1 MIRHAFL
8 NKSIILFVH
17 LIDNTDAM
25 KKIFTISLIFATIA
39 SYSQTFVSTTPEN
52 KNVVLEEFTG
62 ISCTYCPDGHRI
74 ANDIYNNN
82 PSDVVLI
89 NIHTGS
95 YASPQGPGTDFNTI
109 FGSAI
114 ANQSNLGGYPAGTV
128 NRRVFAGLG
137 QSVGTAMSRS
147 NWQSASSQI
156 LNEPSYVNVAAQ
168 ANLDISTR
176 QLSVTVEAYYT
187 GSSPVSTNKINVALM
202 QNNVEGPQTG
212 SSYNPTAILP
222 NGNYNH
228 QHMLRH
234 LLTGQ
239 WGDDITNTSNGSFFT
254 NTYTYNI
261 PNDLNGVA
269 FDLFNLE
276 VAVFLTETQQNI
288 VTGNMASLNLIVPP
302 GINLVDLGARSNT
315 SIPSSYCD
323 NSLTPEITV
332 INNTTV
338 PVDTF
343 AVSYTLNNNAPVIQ
357 NVYSSLQPGSS
368 TTISFSSITVP
379 SGTNN
384 ISFAVSTVANT
395 SYIDNVPSN
404 NLASSGSF
412 NSLSPTAFATN
423 HSEGFEGFSL
433 ATPAPNNAILE
444 NPQDNWVGIIDGS
457 YTQGQP
463 VGGYGNSINSFRF
476 RLSSF
481 SAGQSA
487 KLIWEKLDFSDSG
500 NYQIK
505 YDLAHA
511 LKNSWDG
518 DVIQILVSTDCGVSW
533 NTVSQISGS
542 STATYGTVSS
552 SGNFN
557 PLTYGTP
564 QDPNYYP
571 SNNTS
576 SLQHWRTDSVD
587 LSAYNGNPD
596 VMVAINVISGGG
608 NNLYIDN
615 VIIEAISNSTSIN
628 QIKKSINLY
637 PNPTNNFIIIDD
649 FDNIKEYE
657 IFDSMGKKV
666 AKIESRKTD
675 VTHLESGI
683 YFVKLNGNPLKRFSV
698 IK

>member
-1 MIRHAFL
+1 
-8 NKSIILFVH
+8 
-17 LIDNTDAM
+17 M
-25 KKIFTISLIFATIA
+25 KKIFTLSLIFTTIA

-82 PSDVVLI
+82 PTDVVLI
-89 NIHTGS
+89 NIHTGG
-95 YASPQGPGTDFNTI
+95 YASPQGPGTDFNTM

-114 ANQSNLGGYPAGTV
+114 AAQSNLSGYPAGTV

-137 QSVGTAMSRS
+137 QNGGTAMSRG

-187 GSSPVSTNKINVALM
+187 GSSPVNTNKLNVALI

-212 SSYNPTAILP
+212 ASYNPTAILP

-234 LLTGQ
+234 MLTGQ
-239 WGDDITNTSNGSFFT
+239 WGDDITNTSTGSFFT
-254 NTYTYNI
+254 NTYTYTI

-276 VAVFLTETQQNI
+276 VAVFLTETQQNV
-288 VTGNMASLNLIVPP
+288 VTGNMAYMNLVVPP
-302 GINLVDLGARSNT
+302 GINLVDLVASSNM

-323 NSLTPEITV
+323 NNLTPEITV
-332 INNTTV
+332 TNNTSV

-343 AVSYTLNNNAPVIQ
+343 AVSYTLNNNAPVTQ
-357 NVYSSLQPGSS
+357 NVYSSLQPGST
-368 TTISFSSITVP
+368 TTISFNSITVP

-384 ISFAVSTVANT
+384 ISYAVTTIANT
-395 SYIDNVPSN
+395 SFIDNVPSN
-404 NLASSGSF
+404 NVASSGSF
-412 NSLSPTAFATN
+412 NTLSPTAFATN
-423 HSEGFEGFSL
+423 HSEGFEGFAL

-444 NPQDNWVGIIDGS
+444 NPQDNWVGIIDDT

-463 VGGYGNSINSFRF
+463 VGGYGNSVNSYRF
-476 RLSSF
+476 RLNSF

-487 KLIWEKLDFSDSG
+487 KLIWEKLDFSDAG

-518 DVIQILVSTDCGVSW
+518 DVIQIIASTDCGLTW
-533 NTVSQISGS
+533 NTVSQMSGS
-542 STATYGTVSS
+542 STATYGTISS

-557 PLTYGTP
+557 PLTIGGTT
-564 QDPNYYP
+564 NYYP

-596 VMVAINVISGGG
+596 VMLAINVICGGG
-608 NNLYIDN
+608 NNLYLDN
-615 VIIEAISNSTSIN
+615 IIIEAISSSTSTN
-628 QIKKSINLY
+628 LIKKSINLY
-637 PNPTNNFIIIDD
+637 PNPANNFIVIDD
-649 FDNIKEYE
+649 FDNVTNYE

-666 AKIESRKTD
+666 AIIESGKTD
-675 VTHLESGI
+675 INFLESGI
-683 YFVKLNGNPLKRFSV
+683 YFVKSNGNTLKRFSV

>member
-1 MIRHAFL
+1 MNRHVFL
-8 NKSIILFVH
+8 NKSIILFV
-17 LIDNTDAM
+17 LLVDNTYAM
-25 KKIFTISLIFATIA
+25 KKIFTLSLIFTTIA

-82 PSDVVLI
+82 PTDVVLI
-89 NIHTGS
+89 NIHTGG
-95 YASPQGPGTDFNTI
+95 YASPQGPGTDFNTM

-114 ANQSNLGGYPAGTV
+114 AAQSNLSGYPAGTV

-137 QSVGTAMSRS
+137 QNGGTAMSRG

-187 GSSPVSTNKINVALM
+187 GSSPVNTNKLNVALI

-212 SSYNPTAILP
+212 ASYNPTAILP

-234 LLTGQ
+234 MLTGQ
-239 WGDDITNTSNGSFFT
+239 WGDDITNTSTGSFFT
-254 NTYTYNI
+254 NTYTYTI

-276 VAVFLTETQQNI
+276 VAVFLTETQQNV
-288 VTGNMASLNLIVPP
+288 VTGNMAYMNLVVPP
-302 GINLVDLGARSNT
+302 GINLVDLVASSNM

-323 NSLTPEITV
+323 NNLTPEITV
-332 INNTTV
+332 TNNTSV

-343 AVSYTLNNNAPVIQ
+343 AVSYTLNNNAPVTQ
-357 NVYSSLQPGSS
+357 NVYSSLQPGST
-368 TTISFSSITVP
+368 TTISFNSITVP

-384 ISFAVSTVANT
+384 ISYAVTTIANT
-395 SYIDNVPSN
+395 SFIDNVPSN
-404 NLASSGSF
+404 NVASSGSF
-412 NSLSPTAFATN
+412 NTLSPTAFATN
-423 HSEGFEGFSL
+423 HSEGFEGFAL

-444 NPQDNWVGIIDGS
+444 NPQDNWVGIIDDT

-463 VGGYGNSINSFRF
+463 VGGYGNSVNSYRF
-476 RLSSF
+476 RLNSF

-487 KLIWEKLDFSDSG
+487 KLIWEKLDFSDAG

-518 DVIQILVSTDCGVSW
+518 DVIQIIASTDCGLTW
-533 NTVSQISGS
+533 NTVSQMSGS
-542 STATYGTVSS
+542 STATYGTISS

-557 PLTYGTP
+557 PLTIGGTT
-564 QDPNYYP
+564 NYYP

-596 VMVAINVISGGG
+596 VMLAINVICGGG
-608 NNLYIDN
+608 NNLYLDN
-615 VIIEAISNSTSIN
+615 IIIEAISSSTSTN
-628 QIKKSINLY
+628 LIKKSINLY
-637 PNPTNNFIIIDD
+637 PNPANNFIVIDD
-649 FDNIKEYE
+649 FDNVTNYE

-666 AKIESRKTD
+666 AIIESGKTD
-675 VTHLESGI
+675 INFLESGI
-683 YFVKLNGNPLKRFSV
+683 YFVKSNGNTLKRFSV

>member
-1 MIRHAFL
+1 
-8 NKSIILFVH
+8 
-17 LIDNTDAM
+17 M
-25 KKIFTISLIFATIA
+25 KNIFTLSLIFATIG

-82 PSDVVLI
+82 PTDVVLI
-89 NIHTGS
+89 NIHTGG
-95 YASPQGPGTDFNTI
+95 YASPQGPGTDFNTM

-114 ANQSNLGGYPAGTV
+114 AAQSNLSGYPAGTV

-137 QSVGTAMSRS
+137 QNGGTAMSRG

-187 GSSPVSTNKINVALM
+187 GSSPVNTNKLNVALM

-212 SSYNPTAILP
+212 ASYNPTAILP

-234 LLTGQ
+234 MLTGQ
-239 WGDDITNTSNGSFFT
+239 WGVDITNTSNGSFFT
-254 NTYTYNI
+254 DTYTYSI

-276 VAVFLTETQQNI
+276 VAVFLTENQQNV
-288 VTGNMASLNLIVPP
+288 VTGNMASMNLIVPP
-302 GINLVDLGARSNT
+302 GMNLVDLAASSNM
-315 SIPSSYCD
+315 SIPSTYCD
-323 NSLTPEITV
+323 NNLTPEITV
-332 INNTTV
+332 ANNTTV

-343 AVSYTLNNNAPVIQ
+343 AVSYTLNNNAPVTQ
-357 NVYSSLQPGSS
+357 NVYSSLQPGST
-368 TTISFSSITVP
+368 TTISFNSISAP
-379 SGTNN
+379 LGTNN
-384 ISFAVSTVANT
+384 ISYTVSTVANT
-395 SYIDNVPSN
+395 SFIDNVPSN
-404 NLASSGSF
+404 NVASSGSF
-412 NSLSPTAFATN
+412 NTLSPTAFATN
-423 HSEGFEGFSL
+423 HSEGFEGFAL

-444 NPQDNWVGIIDGS
+444 NPQDNWVGIIDDS
-457 YTQGQP
+457 YTQGLP
-463 VGGYGNSINSFRF
+463 VGGYGNSVNSYRF
-476 RLSSF
+476 RLNSF
-481 SAGQSA
+481 SNGQSA
-487 KLIWEKLDFSDSG
+487 KLIWEKLDFSDAG

-518 DVIQILVSTDCGVSW
+518 DVIQILASTDCGVSW
-533 NTVSQISGS
+533 NTVSQMSGS

-557 PLTYGTP
+557 PLTIGGTT
-564 QDPNYYP
+564 NYYP

-596 VMVAINVISGGG
+596 VMIAINVICGGG
-608 NNLYIDN
+608 NNLYFDN
-615 VIIEAISNSTSIN
+615 IIIEAISSSTSNNI
-628 QIKKSINLY
+628 IKKSINLY
-637 PNPTNNFIIIDD
+637 PNPTNNFIIIED

-666 AKIESRKTD
+666 AIIESRKTD
-675 VTHLESGI
+675 VTDFENGI
-683 YFVKLNGNPLKRFSV
+683 YFIKLNGNPLKRFSV

>member
-1 MIRHAFL
+1 MPLLL
-8 NKSIILFVH
+8 NLIL
-17 LIDNTDAM
+17 
-25 KKIFTISLIFATIA
+25 S
-39 SYSQTFVSTTPEN
+39 
-52 KNVVLEEFTG
+52 
-62 ISCTYCPDGHRI
+62 
-74 ANDIYNNN
+74 
-82 PSDVVLI
+82 
-89 NIHTGS
+89 
-95 YASPQGPGTDFNTI
+95 
-109 FGSAI
+109 
-114 ANQSNLGGYPAGTV
+114 GYPAGTV

-137 QSVGTAMSRS
+137 QNGGTAMSRG

-187 GSSPVSTNKINVALM
+187 GSSPVNTNKLNVALM

-212 SSYNPTAILP
+212 ASYNPTAILP

-234 LLTGQ
+234 MLTGQ
-239 WGDDITNTSNGSFFT
+239 WGVDITNTSNGSFFT
-254 NTYTYNI
+254 DTYTYSI

-276 VAVFLTETQQNI
+276 VAVFLTENQQNV
-288 VTGNMASLNLIVPP
+288 VTGNMASMNLIVPP
-302 GINLVDLGARSNT
+302 GMNLVDLAASSNM
-315 SIPSSYCD
+315 SIPSTYCD
-323 NSLTPEITV
+323 NNLTPEITV
-332 INNTTV
+332 ANNTTV

-343 AVSYTLNNNAPVIQ
+343 AVSYTLNNNAPVTQ
-357 NVYSSLQPGSS
+357 NVYSSLQPGST
-368 TTISFSSITVP
+368 TTISFNSISVP
-379 SGTNN
+379 LGTNN
-384 ISFAVSTVANT
+384 ISYTVSTVANT
-395 SYIDNVPSN
+395 SFIDNVPSN

-412 NSLSPTAFATN
+412 NTLSPTAFATN
-423 HSEGFEGFSL
+423 HSEGFEGFAL

-444 NPQDNWVGIIDGS
+444 NPQDNWVGIIDDS
-457 YTQGQP
+457 YTQGLP
-463 VGGYGNSINSFRF
+463 VGGYGNSINSYRF
-476 RLSSF
+476 RLNSF
-481 SAGQSA
+481 SNGQSA
-487 KLIWEKLDFSDSG
+487 KLIWEKLDFSDAG

-518 DVIQILVSTDCGVSW
+518 DVIQILASTDCGVSW
-533 NTVSQISGS
+533 NTVSQMSGS

-557 PLTYGTP
+557 PLTIGGTT
-564 QDPNYYP
+564 NYYP

-596 VMVAINVISGGG
+596 VMLAINVICGGG
-608 NNLYIDN
+608 NNLYLDN
-615 VIIEAISNSTSIN
+615 IIIEAISSSTSNNI
-628 QIKKSINLY
+628 IKKSINLY
-637 PNPTNNFIIIDD
+637 PNPTNNFIIIED

-666 AKIESRKTD
+666 AIIESRKTD
-675 VTHLESGI
+675 VTDFENGI
-683 YFVKLNGNPLKRFSV
+683 YFIKLNGNPLKRFSV

>member
-1 MIRHAFL
+1 
-8 NKSIILFVH
+8 
-17 LIDNTDAM
+17 M
-25 KKIFTISLIFATIA
+25 KNIFTLSLIFITI
-39 SYSQTFVSTTPEN
+39 SSTSQTFVSTVAEN

-62 ISCTYCPDGHRI
+62 ISCTFCPDGHRI
-74 ANDIYNNN
+74 ANDIYTNN
-82 PSDVVLI
+82 PADVVLI
-89 NIHTGS
+89 NIHTGN
-95 YASPQGPGTDFNTI
+95 YASPQGPGTDFNTM

-114 ANQSNLGGYPAGTV
+114 AGQSNLTGYPAGTV

-137 QSVGTAMSRS
+137 QSSGTAMSRT

-187 GSSPVSTNKINVALM
+187 GSSPVNTNKLNVALM

-212 SSYNPTAILP
+212 ASYNPTAILP

-234 LLTGQ
+234 MLTGQ
-239 WGDDITNTSNGSFFT
+239 WGVDITNTSTGSFFT
-254 NTYTYNI
+254 NTYTYTI

-288 VTGNMASLNLIVPP
+288 VTGNMATMNLIVPP
-302 GINLVDLGARSNT
+302 GINLVDLEASSSM

-323 NSLTPEITV
+323 NNITPEITV
-332 INNTTV
+332 ANNTTV

-357 NVYSSLQPGSS
+357 NIYSSLQPGSS
-368 TTISFSSITVP
+368 TTINFNSITVP
-379 SGTNN
+379 TGINN
-384 ISFAVSTVANT
+384 ISYAVSTVANT
-395 SYIDNVPSN
+395 SYIDNFPSN

-412 NSLSPTAFATN
+412 NTLSPTAFATN

-433 ATPAPNNAILE
+433 ATPSPNNAILE
-444 NPQDNWVGIIDGS
+444 NPQENWVGIIDGS

-463 VGGYGNSINSFRF
+463 VGGYGNSINSYRF
-476 RLSSF
+476 RLSTF

-487 KLIWEKLDFSDSG
+487 KLIWEKLDFSDFG

-518 DVIQILVSTDCGVSW
+518 DVIQILVSTDCGVTW
-533 NTVSQISGS
+533 NTVKQISGS
-542 STATYGTVSS
+542 ATATYGTLSS

-564 QDPNYYP
+564 QDPHYYP

-587 LSAYNGNPD
+587 LSAYNGNPE
-596 VMVAINVISGGG
+596 VMLAINVICGGG
-608 NNLYIDN
+608 NNLYFDN
-615 VIIEAISNSTSIN
+615 VIIEAISSSTSTN
-628 QIKKSINLY
+628 LIKKSINLY

-666 AKIESRKTD
+666 AIIEHRKTD
-675 VTHLESGI
+675 VSHFENGI
-683 YFVKLNGNPLKRFSV
+683 YFVKLNGNPLIRFSV

>member
-1 MIRHAFL
+1 M
-8 NKSIILFVH
+8 V
-17 LIDNTDAM
+17 DNTYAM
-25 KKIFTISLIFATIA
+25 KKIFTLSLIFTTIA

-82 PSDVVLI
+82 PTDVVLM
-89 NIHTGS
+89 NIHTGG
-95 YASPQGPGTDFNTI
+95 YASPQGPGTDFNTM

-114 ANQSNLGGYPAGTV
+114 AAQSNLSGYPAGTV

-137 QSVGTAMSRS
+137 QNGGTAMSRG

-187 GSSPVSTNKINVALM
+187 ASSPVNTNKLNVALM

-212 SSYNPTAILP
+212 ASYNPTAILP

-234 LLTGQ
+234 MLTGQ
-239 WGDDITNTSNGSFFT
+239 WGVDITNTSSGSFFT
-254 NTYTYNI
+254 NTYTYTI

-276 VAVFLTETQQNI
+276 VAVFLTETQQNVI
-288 VTGNMASLNLIVPP
+288 TGNMASMNLIVPP
-302 GINLVDLGARSNT
+302 GINLVDLVASSNM

-323 NSLTPEITV
+323 NNLTPEITV
-332 INNTTV
+332 TNNTAV

-343 AVSYTLNNNAPVIQ
+343 AVSYTLNNNAPVTQ
-357 NVYSSLQPGSS
+357 NVYSSLQAGS
-368 TTISFSSITVP
+368 TTSISFNSITVP

-384 ISFAVSTVANT
+384 ISYTVSTVANT
-395 SYIDNVPSN
+395 SFIDNVPSN
-404 NLASSGSF
+404 NIASSGTF
-412 NSLSPTAFATN
+412 NTLSPTAFATN
-423 HSEGFEGFSL
+423 HSEGFEGFAL

-444 NPQDNWVGIIDGS
+444 NPQDNWVGIIDDT

-463 VGGYGNSINSFRF
+463 VGGYGNSVNSYRF
-476 RLSSF
+476 RLNSF

-487 KLIWEKLDFSDSG
+487 KLIWEKLDFSDAG

-518 DVIQILVSTDCGVSW
+518 DVIQILASTDCGVSW
-533 NTVSQISGS
+533 NTVSQMSGS

-557 PLTYGTP
+557 PLTIGGTT
-564 QDPNYYP
+564 NYYP
-571 SNNTS
+571 SNNMS

-596 VMVAINVISGGG
+596 VMVAINVICGGG
-608 NNLYIDN
+608 NNLYLDN
-615 VIIEAISNSTSIN
+615 IIIEAISSSTSNNI
-628 QIKKSINLY
+628 IKKSINLY
-637 PNPTNNFIIIDD
+637 PNPTNNFIIIED
-649 FDNIKEYE
+649 FDNIKKYE

-666 AKIESRKTD
+666 AMIESRKTD
-675 VTHLESGI
+675 VTQLENGI

>member
-1 MIRHAFL
+1 M
-8 NKSIILFVH
+8 V
-17 LIDNTDAM
+17 DNTYAM
-25 KKIFTISLIFATIA
+25 KKIFTLSLIFTTIA

-82 PSDVVLI
+82 PTDVVLI
-89 NIHTGS
+89 NIHTGG
-95 YASPQGPGTDFNTI
+95 YASPQGPGTDFNTM

-114 ANQSNLGGYPAGTV
+114 AAQSNLSGYPAGTV

-137 QSVGTAMSRS
+137 QNGGTAMSRG

-187 GSSPVSTNKINVALM
+187 GSSPVNTNKLNVALI

-212 SSYNPTAILP
+212 ASYNPTAILP

-234 LLTGQ
+234 MLTGQ
-239 WGDDITNTSNGSFFT
+239 WGDDITNTSTGSFFT
-254 NTYTYNI
+254 NTYTYTI

-276 VAVFLTETQQNI
+276 VAVFLTETQQNV
-288 VTGNMASLNLIVPP
+288 VTGNMAYMNLVVPP
-302 GINLVDLGARSNT
+302 GINLVDLVASSNM

-323 NSLTPEITV
+323 NNLTPEITV
-332 INNTTV
+332 TNNTSV

-343 AVSYTLNNNAPVIQ
+343 AVSYTLNNNAPVTQ
-357 NVYSSLQPGSS
+357 NVYSSLQPGST
-368 TTISFSSITVP
+368 TTISFNSITVP

-384 ISFAVSTVANT
+384 ISYAVTTIANT
-395 SYIDNVPSN
+395 SFIDNVPSN
-404 NLASSGSF
+404 NVASSGSF
-412 NSLSPTAFATN
+412 NTLSPTAFATN
-423 HSEGFEGFSL
+423 HSEGFEGFAL

-444 NPQDNWVGIIDGS
+444 NPQDNWVGIIDDT

-463 VGGYGNSINSFRF
+463 VGGYGNSVNSYRF
-476 RLSSF
+476 RLNSF

-487 KLIWEKLDFSDSG
+487 KLIWEKLDFSDAG

-518 DVIQILVSTDCGVSW
+518 DVIQIIASTDCGLTW
-533 NTVSQISGS
+533 NTVSQMSGS
-542 STATYGTVSS
+542 STATYGTISS

-557 PLTYGTP
+557 PLTIGGTT
-564 QDPNYYP
+564 NYYP
-571 SNNTS
+571 SNTTS

-596 VMVAINVISGGG
+596 VMLAINVICGGG
-608 NNLYIDN
+608 NNLYLDN
-615 VIIEAISNSTSIN
+615 IIIEAISSSTSTN
-628 QIKKSINLY
+628 LIKKSINLY
-637 PNPTNNFIIIDD
+637 PNPANNFIVIDD
-649 FDNIKEYE
+649 FDNVTNYE

-666 AKIESRKTD
+666 AIIESGKTD
-675 VTHLESGI
+675 INFLESGI
-683 YFVKLNGNPLKRFSV
+683 YFVKSNGNTLKRFSV

>member
-1 MIRHAFL
+1 M
-8 NKSIILFVH
+8 V
-17 LIDNTDAM
+17 DNINAM
-25 KKIFTISLIFATIA
+25 KNIFTLSLIFATIA

-74 ANDIYNNN
+74 ANDIYTNN
-82 PSDVVLI
+82 PADVVLI
-89 NIHTGS
+89 NIHTGN
-95 YASPQGPGTDFNTI
+95 YASPQGPGTDFNTM

-114 ANQSNLGGYPAGTV
+114 AGQSNLTGYPAGTV

-137 QSVGTAMSRS
+137 QSSGTAMGRT

-156 LNEPSYVNVAAQ
+156 LNETSYANVAAQ
-168 ANLDISTR
+168 ATLDLSTR
-176 QLSVTVEAYYT
+176 QLSVTVEVYYT
-187 GSSPVSTNKINVALM
+187 GSSPVDTNKINVALM
-202 QNNVEGPQTG
+202 QNNVEGPQIG
-212 SSYNPTAILP
+212 ASYNPTAILP

-239 WGDDITNTSNGSFFT
+239 WGVDITNTSSGSFFT

-288 VTGNMASLNLIVPP
+288 VTGNMATMNLIAPP
-302 GINLVDLGARSNT
+302 GTNLVDLGASSSM

-323 NSLTPEITV
+323 NNLTPEITV
-332 INNTTV
+332 TNNTNV

-357 NVYSSLQPGSS
+357 NIYSSLQPGSS
-368 TTISFSSITVP
+368 TTISFNSITVP

-384 ISFAVSTVANT
+384 ISYTVSTVANT
-395 SYIDNVPSN
+395 SYIDNFPSN

-412 NSLSPTAFATN
+412 NTLSPTAFATN
-423 HSEGFEGFSL
+423 HSEDFEGFSL

-444 NPQDNWVGIIDGS
+444 NPQENWVGIIDGS

-463 VGGYGNSINSFRF
+463 VGGYGNSINSYRF
-476 RLSSF
+476 RLNTF

-487 KLIWEKLDFSDSG
+487 KLIWEKLDFSDPG

-518 DVIQILVSTDCGVSW
+518 DVIQILVSTDCGGTWS
-533 NTVSQISGS
+533 TVKQISGS
-542 STATYGTVSS
+542 ATATYGTLSS

-557 PLTYGTP
+557 PLTIGGTH
-564 QDPNYYP
+564 YYP

-596 VMVAINVISGGG
+596 VMVAVNVICGGG
-608 NNLYIDN
+608 NNLYLDN
-615 VIIEAISNSTSIN
+615 IIIEAISSTTSTN
-628 QIKKSINLY
+628 LIKKSIDLY

-649 FDNIKEYE
+649 FDNVKEYE

-666 AKIESRKTD
+666 AIIESRKTD
-675 VTHLESGI
+675 VTHFENGI

>member
-1 MIRHAFL
+1 
-8 NKSIILFVH
+8 
-17 LIDNTDAM
+17 M
-25 KKIFTISLIFATIA
+25 KKIFTLSLIFTTIA

-82 PSDVVLI
+82 PTDVVLI
-89 NIHTGS
+89 NIHTGG
-95 YASPQGPGTDFNTI
+95 YASPQGPGTDFNTM

-114 ANQSNLGGYPAGTV
+114 AAQSNLSGYPAGTV

-137 QSVGTAMSRS
+137 QNGGTAMSRG

-187 GSSPVSTNKINVALM
+187 GSSPVNTNKLNVALI

-212 SSYNPTAILP
+212 ASYNPTAILP

-234 LLTGQ
+234 MLTGQ
-239 WGDDITNTSNGSFFT
+239 WGDDITNTSTGSFFT
-254 NTYTYNI
+254 NTYTYTI

-276 VAVFLTETQQNI
+276 VAVFLTETQQNV
-288 VTGNMASLNLIVPP
+288 VTGNMAYMNLVVPP
-302 GINLVDLGARSNT
+302 GINLVDLVASSNM

-323 NSLTPEITV
+323 NNLTPEITV
-332 INNTTV
+332 TNNTSV

-343 AVSYTLNNNAPVIQ
+343 AVSYTLNNNAPVTQ
-357 NVYSSLQPGSS
+357 NVYSSLQPGST
-368 TTISFSSITVP
+368 TTISFNSITVP

-384 ISFAVSTVANT
+384 ISYAVTTIANT
-395 SYIDNVPSN
+395 SFIDNVPSN
-404 NLASSGSF
+404 NVASSGSF
-412 NSLSPTAFATN
+412 NTLSPTAFATN
-423 HSEGFEGFSL
+423 HSEGFEGFAL

-444 NPQDNWVGIIDGS
+444 NPQDNWVGIIDDT

-463 VGGYGNSINSFRF
+463 VGGYGNSVNSYRF
-476 RLSSF
+476 RLNSF

-487 KLIWEKLDFSDSG
+487 KLIWEKLDFSDAG

-518 DVIQILVSTDCGVSW
+518 DVIQIIASTDCGLTW
-533 NTVSQISGS
+533 NTVSQMSGS
-542 STATYGTVSS
+542 STATYGTISS

-557 PLTYGTP
+557 PLTIGGTT
-564 QDPNYYP
+564 NYYP

-596 VMVAINVISGGG
+596 VMLAINVICGGG
-608 NNLYIDN
+608 NNLYLDN
-615 VIIEAISNSTSIN
+615 IIIEAISSSTSTN
-628 QIKKSINLY
+628 LIKKSINLY
-637 PNPTNNFIIIDD
+637 PNPANNFIVIDD
-649 FDNIKEYE
+649 FDNVTNYE

-666 AKIESRKTD
+666 AIIESGKTD
-675 VTHLESGI
+675 INFLESGI
-683 YFVKLNGNPLKRFSV
+683 YFVKSNGNTLKRFSV
-698 IK
+698 VK

>member
-1 MIRHAFL
+1 M
-8 NKSIILFVH
+8 V
-17 LIDNTDAM
+17 DNIHAM
-25 KKIFTISLIFATIA
+25 KNIFTLSLIFATVA

-62 ISCTYCPDGHRI
+62 IYCTFCPDGHVQ
-74 ANDIYNNN
+74 AQAIYNQN
-82 PSDVVLI
+82 PNDVVLI
-89 NIHTGS
+89 NIHTGG
-95 YASPQGPGTDFNTI
+95 YASPNAGDPDFQTQ

-114 ANQSNLGGYPAGTV
+114 AGQSNLSGYPAGTV

-137 QSVGTAMSRS
+137 QNGGTAMSRG

-156 LNEPSYVNVAAQ
+156 LNEASYVNVAAQ

-187 GSSPVSTNKINVALM
+187 GNSPVTTNKLNVALM

-212 SSYNPTAILP
+212 GSTYNPSAILP

-239 WGDDITNTSNGSFFT
+239 WGDDITNTTSGSFFT
-254 NTYTYNI
+254 NTYTYTI
-261 PNDLNGVA
+261 PNDLNGIA
-269 FDLFNLE
+269 YDLFNLE
-276 VAVFLTETQQNI
+276 VAVFLTETQQNV
-288 VTGNMASLNLIVPP
+288 VTGNMASMNLIVPP
-302 GINLVDLGARSNT
+302 GINLVDLGASSGM

-323 NSLTPEITV
+323 NNLTPEITV
-332 INNTTV
+332 TNNTTV

-343 AVSYTLNNNAPVIQ
+343 SVSYTLNNNAPVTQ

-368 TTISFSSITVP
+368 TTINFNSITVP
-379 SGTNN
+379 SGTNV
-384 ISFAVSTVANT
+384 ISYAVSTVANT

-412 NSLSPTAFATN
+412 NTLSPTAFATN
-423 HSEGFEGFSL
+423 HSEGFEGFAL
-433 ATPAPNNAILE
+433 ATPAPNNSILE
-444 NPQDNWVGIIDGS
+444 NPQENWVGILDGS
-457 YTQGQP
+457 YTNGQP
-463 VGGYGNSINSFRF
+463 VGGYGSSMNSYRF
-476 RLSSF
+476 RLNSF

-487 KLIWEKLDFSDSG
+487 KLIWEKLDFSDIG

-533 NTVSQISGS
+533 NTVSQISGNA
-542 STATYGTVSS
+542 TATYGTLSS
-552 SGNFN
+552 SGNFTA
-557 PLTYGTP
+557 LTVSGNT
-564 QDPNYYP
+564 NYYP
-571 SNNTS
+571 STNSS

-596 VMVAINVISGGG
+596 VMVAINVICGGG
-608 NNLYIDN
+608 NNLYLDN
-615 VIIEAISNSTSIN
+615 VIIEAISSSTSTN
-628 QIKKSINLY
+628 PIKKSINLY

-666 AKIESRKTD
+666 DIIESRKTD
-675 VTHLESGI
+675 ITHLESGI

>member
-1 MIRHAFL
+1 MVNNI
-8 NKSIILFVH
+8 N
-17 LIDNTDAM
+17 AM
-25 KKIFTISLIFATIA
+25 KNIFTLSLIFITI
-39 SYSQTFVSTTPEN
+39 SSTSQTFVSTVAEN

-62 ISCTYCPDGHRI
+62 ISCTFCPDGHRI
-74 ANDIYNNN
+74 ANDIYTNN
-82 PSDVVLI
+82 PADVVLI
-89 NIHTGS
+89 NIHTGN
-95 YASPQGPGTDFNTI
+95 YASPQGPGTDFNTM

-114 ANQSNLGGYPAGTV
+114 AGQSNLTGYPAGTV

-137 QSVGTAMSRS
+137 QSSGTAMSRT

-187 GSSPVSTNKINVALM
+187 GSSPVNTNKLNVALM

-212 SSYNPTAILP
+212 ASYNPTAILP

-234 LLTGQ
+234 MLTGQ
-239 WGDDITNTSNGSFFT
+239 WGVDITNTSTGSFFT
-254 NTYTYNI
+254 NTYTYTI

-288 VTGNMASLNLIVPP
+288 VTGNMATMNLIVPP
-302 GINLVDLGARSNT
+302 GINLVDLEASSSM

-323 NSLTPEITV
+323 NNITPEITV
-332 INNTTV
+332 ANNTTV

-357 NVYSSLQPGSS
+357 NIYSSLQPGSS
-368 TTISFSSITVP
+368 TTINFNSITVP
-379 SGTNN
+379 TGINN
-384 ISFAVSTVANT
+384 ISYAVSTVANT
-395 SYIDNVPSN
+395 SYIDNFPSN

-412 NSLSPTAFATN
+412 NTLSPTAFATN

-433 ATPAPNNAILE
+433 ATPSPNNAILE
-444 NPQDNWVGIIDGS
+444 NPQENWVGIIDGS

-463 VGGYGNSINSFRF
+463 VGGYGNSINSYRF
-476 RLSSF
+476 RLSTF

-487 KLIWEKLDFSDSG
+487 KLIWEKLDFSDFG

-518 DVIQILVSTDCGVSW
+518 DVIQILVSTDCGVTW
-533 NTVSQISGS
+533 NTVKQISGS
-542 STATYGTVSS
+542 ATATYGTLSS

-564 QDPNYYP
+564 QDPHYYP

-587 LSAYNGNPD
+587 LSAYNGNPE
-596 VMVAINVISGGG
+596 VMLAINVICGGG
-608 NNLYIDN
+608 NNLYFDN
-615 VIIEAISNSTSIN
+615 VIIEAISSSTSTN
-628 QIKKSINLY
+628 LIKKSINLY

-666 AKIESRKTD
+666 AIIENRKTD
-675 VTHLESGI
+675 VSHFENGI
-683 YFVKLNGNPLKRFSV
+683 YFVKLNGNPLIRFSV

>member
-1 MIRHAFL
+1 MNRHVFL
-8 NKSIILFVH
+8 NKSIILFV
-17 LIDNTDAM
+17 LLVDNTYAM
-25 KKIFTISLIFATIA
+25 KKIFTLSLIFTTIA

-82 PSDVVLI
+82 PTDVVLI
-89 NIHTGS
+89 NIHTGG
-95 YASPQGPGTDFNTI
+95 YASPQGPGTDFNTM

-114 ANQSNLGGYPAGTV
+114 AAQSNLSGYPAGTV

-137 QSVGTAMSRS
+137 QNGGTAMSRG

-187 GSSPVSTNKINVALM
+187 GSSPVNTNKLNVALI

-212 SSYNPTAILP
+212 ASYNPTAILP

-234 LLTGQ
+234 MLTGQ
-239 WGDDITNTSNGSFFT
+239 WGDDITNTSTGSFFT
-254 NTYTYNI
+254 NTYTYTI

-276 VAVFLTETQQNI
+276 VAVFLTETQQNV
-288 VTGNMASLNLIVPP
+288 VTGNMAYMNLVVPP
-302 GINLVDLGARSNT
+302 GINLVDLVASSNM

-323 NSLTPEITV
+323 NNLTPEITV
-332 INNTTV
+332 TNNTSV

-343 AVSYTLNNNAPVIQ
+343 AVSYTLNNNAPVTQ
-357 NVYSSLQPGSS
+357 NVYSSLQPGST
-368 TTISFSSITVP
+368 TTISFNSITVP

-384 ISFAVSTVANT
+384 ISYAVTTIANT
-395 SYIDNVPSN
+395 SFIDNVPSN
-404 NLASSGSF
+404 NVASSGSF
-412 NSLSPTAFATN
+412 NTLSPTAFATN
-423 HSEGFEGFSL
+423 HSEGFEGFAL

-444 NPQDNWVGIIDGS
+444 NPQDNWVGIIDDT

-463 VGGYGNSINSFRF
+463 VGGYGNSVNSYRF
-476 RLSSF
+476 RLNSF

-487 KLIWEKLDFSDSG
+487 KLIWEKLDFSDTG

-518 DVIQILVSTDCGVSW
+518 DVIQIIASTDCGLTW
-533 NTVSQISGS
+533 NTVSQMSGS
-542 STATYGTVSS
+542 STATYGTISS

-557 PLTYGTP
+557 PLTIGGTT
-564 QDPNYYP
+564 NYYP

-596 VMVAINVISGGG
+596 VMLAINVICGGG
-608 NNLYIDN
+608 NNLYLDN
-615 VIIEAISNSTSIN
+615 IIIEAISSSTSTN
-628 QIKKSINLY
+628 LIKKSINLY
-637 PNPTNNFIIIDD
+637 PNPANNFIVIDD
-649 FDNIKEYE
+649 FDNVTNYE

-666 AKIESRKTD
+666 AIIESGKTD
-675 VTHLESGI
+675 INFLESGI
-683 YFVKLNGNPLKRFSV
+683 YFVKSNGNTLKRFSV

>member
-1 MIRHAFL
+1 M
-8 NKSIILFVH
+8 V
-17 LIDNTDAM
+17 DNIHAM
-25 KKIFTISLIFATIA
+25 KNIFTLSLIFATIA

-82 PSDVVLI
+82 PTDVVLL
-89 NIHTGS
+89 NIHTGG
-95 YASPQGPGTDFNTI
+95 YASPQGPGTDFNTM

-114 ANQSNLGGYPAGTV
+114 AAQSNLSGYPAGTV

-137 QSVGTAMSRS
+137 QNGGTAMSRG

-156 LNEPSYVNVAAQ
+156 LNEASYVNVAAQ

-187 GSSPVSTNKINVALM
+187 GSSPVNTNKLNVALM

-212 SSYNPTAILP
+212 ASYNPTAILP

-234 LLTGQ
+234 MLTGQ
-239 WGDDITNTSNGSFFT
+239 WGDDITSTSSGSFFT
-254 NTYTYNI
+254 NTYTYTI

-276 VAVFLTETQQNI
+276 VAVFLTETQQNVI
-288 VTGNMASLNLIVPP
+288 TGNMASMNLIVPP
-302 GINLVDLGARSNT
+302 GINLVDLGASSNM

-323 NSLTPEITV
+323 NNLTPEITV
-332 INNTTV
+332 TNNTTV

-343 AVSYTLNNNAPVIQ
+343 AVSYTLNNNAPVTQ
-357 NVYSSLQPGSS
+357 NVYSSLQAGST
-368 TTISFSSITVP
+368 TTISFNSITVP

-384 ISFAVSTVANT
+384 ISYTVSTVANT
-395 SYIDNVPSN
+395 SFIDNVPSN
-404 NLASSGSF
+404 NIASSGTF
-412 NSLSPTAFATN
+412 NTLSPTAFATN
-423 HSEGFEGFSL
+423 HSEGFEGFAL

-444 NPQDNWVGIIDGS
+444 NPQDNWVGIIDDS

-463 VGGYGNSINSFRF
+463 VGGYGNSVNSYRF
-476 RLSSF
+476 RLNSF

-487 KLIWEKLDFSDSG
+487 KLIWEKLDFSDAG

-533 NTVSQISGS
+533 NTVSQMSGS

-557 PLTYGTP
+557 PLTIGGTT
-564 QDPNYYP
+564 NYYP

-596 VMVAINVISGGG
+596 VMVAINVICGGG
-608 NNLYIDN
+608 NNLYLDN
-615 VIIEAISNSTSIN
+615 IIIEAISSSTSNNI
-628 QIKKSINLY
+628 IKKSINLY
-637 PNPTNNFIIIDD
+637 PNPTNNFIMIED
-649 FDNIKEYE
+649 FDNIKKYE

-666 AKIESRKTD
+666 AIIESKKTD
-675 VTHLESGI
+675 VTHLENGI
-683 YFVKLNGNPLKRFSV
+683 YFVKLNGNSLKRFSV

>member
-1 MIRHAFL
+1 VNRHIFL

-17 LIDNTDAM
+17 LIDNTYAM
-25 KKIFTISLIFATIA
+25 KKIFTLTLIFTTIA

-82 PSDVVLI
+82 PTDVVLI
-89 NIHTGS
+89 NIHTGG
-95 YASPQGPGTDFNTI
+95 YASPQGPGTDFNTM

-114 ANQSNLGGYPAGTV
+114 AAQSNLSGYPAGTV

-137 QSVGTAMSRS
+137 QNGGTAMSRG

-176 QLSVTVEAYYT
+176 QLSVTVEAFYT
-187 GSSPVSTNKINVALM
+187 GSSPVNINKLNVALI

-212 SSYNPTAILP
+212 ASYNPTAILP

-234 LLTGQ
+234 MLTGQ
-239 WGDDITNTSNGSFFT
+239 WGDDITNTSTGSFFT
-254 NTYTYNI
+254 NTYTYTI

-276 VAVFLTETQQNI
+276 VAVFLTETQQNV
-288 VTGNMASLNLIVPP
+288 VTGNMAYMNLVVPP
-302 GINLVDLGARSNT
+302 GINLVDLVASSNM

-323 NSLTPEITV
+323 NNLTPEITV
-332 INNTTV
+332 TNNTTV

-343 AVSYTLNNNAPVIQ
+343 AVSYTLNNNAPVTQ
-357 NVYSSLQPGSS
+357 NVYSSLQPGST
-368 TTISFSSITVP
+368 TTISFNSITVP

-384 ISFAVSTVANT
+384 ISYLVTTVANT
-395 SYIDNVPSN
+395 SFIDNVPSN
-404 NLASSGSF
+404 NVASSGSF
-412 NSLSPTAFATN
+412 NTLSPLAFATN
-423 HSEGFEGFSL
+423 HSESFEGFSL

-444 NPQDNWVGIIDGS
+444 NPQDNWVGIIDDT

-463 VGGYGNSINSFRF
+463 VGGYGNSVNSYRF
-476 RLSSF
+476 RLNSF

-487 KLIWEKLDFSDSG
+487 KLIWEKLDFSDAG

-518 DVIQILVSTDCGVSW
+518 DVIQIIASTDCGLTW
-533 NTVSQISGS
+533 NTVSQMSGS
-542 STATYGTVSS
+542 STATYGTVSG

-557 PLTYGTP
+557 PLTIGGTT
-564 QDPNYYP
+564 NYYP

-587 LSAYNGNPD
+587 LSAYNGNSD
-596 VMVAINVISGGG
+596 VMLAINVICGGG
-608 NNLYIDN
+608 NNLYLDN
-615 VIIEAISNSTSIN
+615 IIIEAISSSTSTN
-628 QIKKSINLY
+628 LIKKSINLY
-637 PNPTNNFIIIDD
+637 PNPANNFIVIDD
-649 FDNIKEYE
+649 FNNIINYE

-666 AKIESRKTD
+666 AIIESRKTD
-675 VTHLESGI
+675 INFLESGI
-683 YFVKLNGNPLKRFSV
+683 YFVKSNGYILKRFSI

>member
-1 MIRHAFL
+1 
-8 NKSIILFVH
+8 
-17 LIDNTDAM
+17 M
-25 KKIFTISLIFATIA
+25 KNIFTLSLIFTTIV

-62 ISCTYCPDGHRI
+62 IYCTYCPDGHRI

-82 PSDVVLI
+82 PADVVLI
-89 NIHTGS
+89 NIHTGG
-95 YASPQGPGTDFNTI
+95 YASPQGPGTDFNTM
-109 FGSAI
+109 FGSSI
-114 ANQSNLGGYPAGTV
+114 AGQSNLSGYPAGTV
-128 NRRVFAGLG
+128 NRRVFSGLG
-137 QSVGTAMSRS
+137 QNGGTAMSRG

-187 GSSPVSTNKINVALM
+187 GSSPVNTNKINVALT

-239 WGDDITNTSNGSFFT
+239 WGDDITNTTSGSFFT
-254 NTYTYNI
+254 NTYTYTI

-269 FDLFNLE
+269 YDLFNLE
-276 VAVFLTETQQNI
+276 VAVFLTETQQNV
-288 VTGNMASLNLIVPP
+288 VTGNMASMNLIVPP
-302 GINLVDLGARSNT
+302 GINLVDLGASSNM

-323 NSLTPEITV
+323 NNLTPEITV
-332 INNTTV
+332 TNNTTV

-357 NVYSSLQPGSS
+357 NVYNSLQPGSS
-368 TTISFSSITVP
+368 TTISFNSITVP

-384 ISFAVSTVANT
+384 ISYAVSTVANT
-395 SYIDNVPSN
+395 SYIDNVPNN

-412 NSLSPTAFATN
+412 NTLSPTAFATN
-423 HSEGFEGFSL
+423 HSEGFEGFAL
-433 ATPAPNNAILE
+433 ATPAPNNSILE
-444 NPQDNWVGIIDGS
+444 NPQDNWVGIIDDT

-463 VGGYGNSINSFRF
+463 VGGYGNSVNSYRF
-476 RLSSF
+476 RLNSF

-487 KLIWEKLDFSDSG
+487 KLIWEKLDFSDAG
-500 NYQIK
+500 TYQIK

-533 NTVSQISGS
+533 NTVSQMSGS
-542 STATYGTVSS
+542 STATYGTLSS

-557 PLTYGTP
+557 PLTIGGTT
-564 QDPNYYP
+564 NYYP

-587 LSAYNGNPD
+587 LSSYNGNPD
-596 VMVAINVISGGG
+596 VMVAINVICGGG

-615 VIIEAISNSTSIN
+615 VIIEAISNSTSTNHIN
-628 QIKKSINLY
+628 RSINLY
-637 PNPTNNFIIIDD
+637 PNPTNNFIVIDD
-649 FDNIKEYE
+649 FDNTKDYE

-666 AKIESRKTD
+666 AVIESRKTD
-675 VTHLESGI
+675 ITLLESGT
-683 YFVKLNGNPLKRFSV
+683 YFVKSNGNKLERFSI

>member
-1 MIRHAFL
+1 MVNNI
-8 NKSIILFVH
+8 N
-17 LIDNTDAM
+17 AM
-25 KKIFTISLIFATIA
+25 KNIFTLSLIFITI
-39 SYSQTFVSTTPEN
+39 SSTSQTFVSTVAEN

-62 ISCTYCPDGHRI
+62 ISCTFCPDGHRI
-74 ANDIYNNN
+74 ANDIYTNN
-82 PSDVVLI
+82 PADVVLI
-89 NIHTGS
+89 NIHTGN
-95 YASPQGPGTDFNTI
+95 YASPQGPGTDFNTM

-114 ANQSNLGGYPAGTV
+114 AGQSNLTGYPAGTV

-137 QSVGTAMSRS
+137 QSSGTAMSRT

-187 GSSPVSTNKINVALM
+187 GSSPVNTNKLNVALM

-212 SSYNPTAILP
+212 ASYNPTAILP

-234 LLTGQ
+234 MLTGQ
-239 WGDDITNTSNGSFFT
+239 WGVDITNTSTGSFFT
-254 NTYTYNI
+254 NTYTYTI

-288 VTGNMASLNLIVPP
+288 VTGNMATMNLIVPP
-302 GINLVDLGARSNT
+302 GINLVDLEASSSM

-323 NSLTPEITV
+323 NNITPEITV
-332 INNTTV
+332 ANNTTV

-357 NVYSSLQPGSS
+357 NIYSSLQPGSS
-368 TTISFSSITVP
+368 TTINFNSITVP
-379 SGTNN
+379 TGINN
-384 ISFAVSTVANT
+384 ISYAVSTVANT
-395 SYIDNVPSN
+395 SYIDNFPSN

-412 NSLSPTAFATN
+412 NTLSPTAFATN

-433 ATPAPNNAILE
+433 ATPSPNNAILE
-444 NPQDNWVGIIDGS
+444 NPQENWVGIIDGS

-463 VGGYGNSINSFRF
+463 VGGYGNSINSYRF
-476 RLSSF
+476 RLSTF

-487 KLIWEKLDFSDSG
+487 KLIWEKLDFSDFG

-518 DVIQILVSTDCGVSW
+518 DVIQILVSTDCGVTW
-533 NTVSQISGS
+533 NTVKQISGS
-542 STATYGTVSS
+542 ATATYGTLSS

-564 QDPNYYP
+564 QDPHYYP

-587 LSAYNGNPD
+587 LSAYNGNPE
-596 VMVAINVISGGG
+596 VMLAINVICGGG
-608 NNLYIDN
+608 NNLYFDN
-615 VIIEAISNSTSIN
+615 VIIEAISSSTSTN
-628 QIKKSINLY
+628 LIKKSINLY

-666 AKIESRKTD
+666 AIIESRKTD
-675 VTHLESGI
+675 ITHLESGI
-683 YFVKLNGNPLKRFSV
+683 YFVKLNGNPLIRFSV

>member
-1 MIRHAFL
+1 MNRHIFL

-17 LIDNTDAM
+17 LIDNTYAM
-25 KKIFTISLIFATIA
+25 RKIFTLTLIFTTIA

-82 PSDVVLI
+82 PTDVVLI
-89 NIHTGS
+89 NIHTGG
-95 YASPQGPGTDFNTI
+95 YASPQGPGTDFNTM

-114 ANQSNLGGYPAGTV
+114 AAQSNLSGYPAGTV

-137 QSVGTAMSRS
+137 QNGGTAMSRG

-176 QLSVTVEAYYT
+176 QLSVTVEAFYT
-187 GSSPVSTNKINVALM
+187 GSSPVNINKLNVALI

-212 SSYNPTAILP
+212 ASYNPNAILP

-234 LLTGQ
+234 MLTGQ
-239 WGDDITNTSNGSFFT
+239 WGDDITNTSTGSFFT
-254 NTYTYNI
+254 NTYTYTI

-276 VAVFLTETQQNI
+276 VAVFLTETQQNV
-288 VTGNMASLNLIVPP
+288 VTGNMAYMNLVVPP
-302 GINLVDLGARSNT
+302 GINLVDLVASSNM

-323 NSLTPEITV
+323 NNLTPEITV
-332 INNTTV
+332 TNNTTV

-343 AVSYTLNNNAPVIQ
+343 AVSYTLNNNAPVTQ
-357 NVYSSLQPGSS
+357 NVYSSLQPGST
-368 TTISFSSITVP
+368 TTISFNSITVP

-384 ISFAVSTVANT
+384 ISYLVTTVANT
-395 SYIDNVPSN
+395 SFIDNVPSN
-404 NLASSGSF
+404 NVASSGSF
-412 NSLSPTAFATN
+412 NTLSPLAFATN
-423 HSEGFEGFSL
+423 HSESFEGFSL

-444 NPQDNWVGIIDGS
+444 NPQDNWVGIIDDT

-463 VGGYGNSINSFRF
+463 VGGYGNSVNSYRF
-476 RLSSF
+476 RLNSF

-487 KLIWEKLDFSDSG
+487 KLIWEKLDFSDAG

-518 DVIQILVSTDCGVSW
+518 DVIQIIASTDCGLTW
-533 NTVSQISGS
+533 NTVSQMSGS
-542 STATYGTVSS
+542 STATYGTVSG

-557 PLTYGTP
+557 PLTIGGTT
-564 QDPNYYP
+564 NYYP

-587 LSAYNGNPD
+587 LSAYNGNSD
-596 VMVAINVISGGG
+596 VMLAINVICGGG
-608 NNLYIDN
+608 NNLYLDN
-615 VIIEAISNSTSIN
+615 IIIEAISSSTSTN
-628 QIKKSINLY
+628 LIKKSINLY
-637 PNPTNNFIIIDD
+637 PNPANNFIVIDD
-649 FDNIKEYE
+649 FNNIINYE

-666 AKIESRKTD
+666 AIIESRKTD
-675 VTHLESGI
+675 INFLESGI
-683 YFVKLNGNPLKRFSV
+683 YFVKSNGYILKRFSI

>member
-1 MIRHAFL
+1 M
-8 NKSIILFVH
+8 V
-17 LIDNTDAM
+17 DNTYAM
-25 KKIFTISLIFATIA
+25 KKIFTLSLIFTTIA

-82 PSDVVLI
+82 PTDVVLI
-89 NIHTGS
+89 NIHTGG
-95 YASPQGPGTDFNTI
+95 YASPQGPGTDFNTM

-114 ANQSNLGGYPAGTV
+114 AAQSNLSGYPAGTV

-137 QSVGTAMSRS
+137 QNGGTAMSRG

-187 GSSPVSTNKINVALM
+187 GSSPVNTNKLNVALI

-212 SSYNPTAILP
+212 ASYNPTAILP

-234 LLTGQ
+234 MLTGQ
-239 WGDDITNTSNGSFFT
+239 WGDDITNTSTGSFFT
-254 NTYTYNI
+254 NTYTYTI

-276 VAVFLTETQQNI
+276 VAVFLTETQQNV
-288 VTGNMASLNLIVPP
+288 VTGNMAYMNLVVPP
-302 GINLVDLGARSNT
+302 GINLVDLVASSNM

-323 NSLTPEITV
+323 NNLTPEITV
-332 INNTTV
+332 TNNTSV

-343 AVSYTLNNNAPVIQ
+343 AVSYTLNNNAPVTQ
-357 NVYSSLQPGSS
+357 NVYSSLQPGST
-368 TTISFSSITVP
+368 TTISFNSITVP

-384 ISFAVSTVANT
+384 ISYAVTTIANT
-395 SYIDNVPSN
+395 SFIDNVPSN
-404 NLASSGSF
+404 NVASSGSF
-412 NSLSPTAFATN
+412 NTLSPTAFATN
-423 HSEGFEGFSL
+423 HSEGFEGFAL

-444 NPQDNWVGIIDGS
+444 NPQDNWVGIIDDT

-463 VGGYGNSINSFRF
+463 VGGYGNSVNSYRF
-476 RLSSF
+476 RLNSF

-487 KLIWEKLDFSDSG
+487 KLIWEKLDFSDTG

-518 DVIQILVSTDCGVSW
+518 DVIQIIASTDCGLTW
-533 NTVSQISGS
+533 NTVSQMSGS
-542 STATYGTVSS
+542 STATYGTISS

-557 PLTYGTP
+557 PLTIGGTT
-564 QDPNYYP
+564 NYYP

-596 VMVAINVISGGG
+596 VMLAINVICGGG
-608 NNLYIDN
+608 NNLYLDN
-615 VIIEAISNSTSIN
+615 IIIEAISSSTSTN
-628 QIKKSINLY
+628 LIKKSINLY
-637 PNPTNNFIIIDD
+637 PNPANNFIVIDD
-649 FDNIKEYE
+649 FDNVTNYE

-666 AKIESRKTD
+666 AIIESGKTD
-675 VTHLESGI
+675 INFLESGI
-683 YFVKLNGNPLKRFSV
+683 YFVKSNGNTLKRFSV

>member
-1 MIRHAFL
+1 M
-8 NKSIILFVH
+8 V
-17 LIDNTDAM
+17 DNTYAM
-25 KKIFTISLIFATIA
+25 KKIFTLSLIFTTIA

-82 PSDVVLI
+82 PTDVVLI
-89 NIHTGS
+89 NIHTGG
-95 YASPQGPGTDFNTI
+95 YASPQGPGTDFNTM

-114 ANQSNLGGYPAGTV
+114 AAQSNLSGYPAGTV

-137 QSVGTAMSRS
+137 QNGGTAMSRG

-187 GSSPVSTNKINVALM
+187 GSSPVNTNKLNVALI

-212 SSYNPTAILP
+212 ASYNPTAILP

-234 LLTGQ
+234 MLTGQ
-239 WGDDITNTSNGSFFT
+239 WGDDITNTSTGSFFT
-254 NTYTYNI
+254 NTYTYTI

-276 VAVFLTETQQNI
+276 VAVFLTETQQNV
-288 VTGNMASLNLIVPP
+288 VTGNMAYMNLVVPP
-302 GINLVDLGARSNT
+302 GINLVDLVASSNM

-323 NSLTPEITV
+323 NNLTPEITV
-332 INNTTV
+332 TNNTSV

-343 AVSYTLNNNAPVIQ
+343 AVSYTLNNNAPVTQ
-357 NVYSSLQPGSS
+357 NVYSSLQPGST
-368 TTISFSSITVP
+368 TTISFNSITVP

-384 ISFAVSTVANT
+384 ISYAVTTIANT
-395 SYIDNVPSN
+395 SFIDNVPSN
-404 NLASSGSF
+404 NVASSGSF
-412 NSLSPTAFATN
+412 NTLSPTAFATN
-423 HSEGFEGFSL
+423 HSEGFEGFAL

-444 NPQDNWVGIIDGS
+444 NPQDNWVGIIDDT

-463 VGGYGNSINSFRF
+463 VGGYGNSVNSYRF
-476 RLSSF
+476 RLNSF

-487 KLIWEKLDFSDSG
+487 KLIWEKLDFSDAG

-518 DVIQILVSTDCGVSW
+518 DVIQIIASTDCGLTW
-533 NTVSQISGS
+533 NTVSQMSGS
-542 STATYGTVSS
+542 STATYGTISS

-557 PLTYGTP
+557 PLTIGGTT
-564 QDPNYYP
+564 NYYP

-596 VMVAINVISGGG
+596 VMLAINVICGGG
-608 NNLYIDN
+608 NNLYLDN
-615 VIIEAISNSTSIN
+615 IIIEAISSSTSTN
-628 QIKKSINLY
+628 LIKKSINLY
-637 PNPTNNFIIIDD
+637 PNPANNFIVIDD
-649 FDNIKEYE
+649 FDNVTNYE

-666 AKIESRKTD
+666 AIIESGKTD
-675 VTHLESGI
+675 INFLESGI
-683 YFVKLNGNPLKRFSV
+683 YFVKSNGNTLKRFSV

>member
-1 MIRHAFL
+1 
-8 NKSIILFVH
+8 
-17 LIDNTDAM
+17 M
-25 KKIFTISLIFATIA
+25 KKIFTLSLIFTTIA

-82 PSDVVLI
+82 PTDVVLI
-89 NIHTGS
+89 NIHTGG
-95 YASPQGPGTDFNTI
+95 YASPQGPGTDFNTM

-114 ANQSNLGGYPAGTV
+114 AAQSNLSGYPAGTV

-137 QSVGTAMSRS
+137 QNGGTAMSRG

-187 GSSPVSTNKINVALM
+187 GSSPVNTNKLNVALM

-212 SSYNPTAILP
+212 ASYNPTAILP

-234 LLTGQ
+234 MLTGQ
-239 WGDDITNTSNGSFFT
+239 WGDDITNTSTGSFFT
-254 NTYTYNI
+254 NTYTYTI

-276 VAVFLTETQQNI
+276 VAVFLTETQQNV
-288 VTGNMASLNLIVPP
+288 VTGNMAYMNLVVPP
-302 GINLVDLGARSNT
+302 GINLVDLVASSNM

-323 NSLTPEITV
+323 NNLTPEITV
-332 INNTTV
+332 TNNTSV

-343 AVSYTLNNNAPVIQ
+343 AVSYTLNNNAPVTQ
-357 NVYSSLQPGSS
+357 NVYSSLQPGST
-368 TTISFSSITVP
+368 TTISFNSITVP

-384 ISFAVSTVANT
+384 ISYAVTTIANT
-395 SYIDNVPSN
+395 SFIDNVPSN
-404 NLASSGSF
+404 NVASSGSF
-412 NSLSPTAFATN
+412 NTLSPTAFATN
-423 HSEGFEGFSL
+423 HSEGFEGFAL

-444 NPQDNWVGIIDGS
+444 NPQDNWVGIIDDT

-463 VGGYGNSINSFRF
+463 VGGYGNSVNSYRF
-476 RLSSF
+476 RLNSF

-487 KLIWEKLDFSDSG
+487 KLIWEKLDFSDAG

-518 DVIQILVSTDCGVSW
+518 DVIQIIASTDCGLTW
-533 NTVSQISGS
+533 NTVSQMSGS
-542 STATYGTVSS
+542 STATYGTISS

-557 PLTYGTP
+557 PLTIGGTT
-564 QDPNYYP
+564 NYYP

-596 VMVAINVISGGG
+596 VMLAINVICGGG
-608 NNLYIDN
+608 NNLYLDN
-615 VIIEAISNSTSIN
+615 IIIEAISSSTSTN
-628 QIKKSINLY
+628 LIKKSINLY
-637 PNPTNNFIIIDD
+637 PNPANNFIVIDD
-649 FDNIKEYE
+649 FDNVTNYE

-666 AKIESRKTD
+666 AIIESGKTD
-675 VTHLESGI
+675 INFLESGI
-683 YFVKLNGNPLKRFSV
+683 YFVKSNGNTLKRFSV

>member
-1 MIRHAFL
+1 M
-8 NKSIILFVH
+8 
-17 LIDNTDAM
+17 IDNIHAM
-25 KKIFTISLIFATIA
+25 KNIFTLSLIFATIT

-82 PSDVVLI
+82 PTDVVLI
-89 NIHTGS
+89 NIHTGG
-95 YASPQGPGTDFNTI
+95 YASPQGPGTDFNTM

-114 ANQSNLGGYPAGTV
+114 AAQSNLSGYPAGTV

-137 QSVGTAMSRS
+137 QNGGTAMSRG

-187 GSSPVSTNKINVALM
+187 GSSPVNTNKLNVALM

-212 SSYNPTAILP
+212 ASYNPTAILP

-234 LLTGQ
+234 MLTGQ
-239 WGDDITNTSNGSFFT
+239 WGIDIINTSSGSFFT
-254 NTYTYNI
+254 NTYTYTI

-276 VAVFLTETQQNI
+276 VAVFLTETQQNVI
-288 VTGNMASLNLIVPP
+288 TGNMASMNLIVPP
-302 GINLVDLGARSNT
+302 GINLVDLVASSNM

-323 NSLTPEITV
+323 NNLTPEITV
-332 INNTTV
+332 TNNTTV

-343 AVSYTLNNNAPVIQ
+343 AVSYTLNNNAPVTQ
-357 NVYSSLQPGSS
+357 NVYSSLQAGS
-368 TTISFSSITVP
+368 TTSISFNSITVP

-384 ISFAVSTVANT
+384 ISYTVSTVPNT
-395 SYIDNVPSN
+395 SFIDNVPIN
-404 NLASSGSF
+404 NIASSGSF
-412 NSLSPTAFATN
+412 NTLSPTAFATN
-423 HSEGFEGFSL
+423 HSEGFEGFAL

-444 NPQDNWVGIIDGS
+444 NPQDNWVGIIDDT

-463 VGGYGNSINSFRF
+463 VGGYGNSVNSYRF
-476 RLSSF
+476 RLNSF

-487 KLIWEKLDFSDSG
+487 KLIWEKLDFSDAG

-518 DVIQILVSTDCGVSW
+518 DVIQILASTDCGVSW
-533 NTVSQISGS
+533 NTVSQMSGS

-557 PLTYGTP
+557 PLTIGGTT
-564 QDPNYYP
+564 NYYP

-596 VMVAINVISGGG
+596 VMVAVNVICGGG
-608 NNLYIDN
+608 NNLYLDN
-615 VIIEAISNSTSIN
+615 IIIEAISSSTSNNI
-628 QIKKSINLY
+628 IKKSINLY
-637 PNPTNNFIIIDD
+637 PNPTNNFIIIED

-666 AKIESRKTD
+666 AIIETRKTD
-675 VTHLESGI
+675 VTHLENGI
-683 YFVKLNGNPLKRFSV
+683 YFIKLNGNPLKRFSV

>member
-1 MIRHAFL
+1 
-8 NKSIILFVH
+8 
-17 LIDNTDAM
+17 M
-25 KKIFTISLIFATIA
+25 KKIFTLSLIFATIA
-39 SYSQTFVSTTPEN
+39 SNSQTFVSTTPEN

-62 ISCTYCPDGHRI
+62 ISCTFCPDGHRI

-82 PSDVVLI
+82 PTDVVLI

-95 YASPQGPGTDFNTI
+95 YATPQGPGTDFNTI

-114 ANQSNLGGYPAGTV
+114 AGQSNLSGYPAGTV
-128 NRRVFAGLG
+128 NRRVFAALG
-137 QSVGTAMSRS
+137 QNGGTAMSRG

-187 GSSPVSTNKINVALM
+187 GSSPVNTNKINVALM
-202 QNNVEGPQTG
+202 QNNIEGPQTG
-212 SSYNPTAILP
+212 ASNNPTAILP

-234 LLTGQ
+234 MLTGQ
-239 WGDDITNTSNGSFFT
+239 WGDDITNTSSGSFFT
-254 NTYTYNI
+254 DTYTYTI

-276 VAVFLTETQQNI
+276 VAVFLTETQQNVI
-288 VTGNMASLNLIVPP
+288 TGNMSSMNLIVPP
-302 GINLVDLGARSNT
+302 GINLVDLGASSSMNV
-315 SIPSSYCD
+315 PSSYCD
-323 NSLTPEITV
+323 NNLTPEITV
-332 INNTTV
+332 TNNTTV

-343 AVSYTLNNNAPVIQ
+343 EVSYTLNNSAPVTQ
-357 NVYSSLQPGSS
+357 NVYSSLQPGNS
-368 TTISFSSITVP
+368 TTISFNSITVP

-384 ISFAVSTVANT
+384 ISYAVSTVANT
-395 SYIDNVPSN
+395 TYIDNVPSN
-404 NLASSGSF
+404 NVASIGSF
-412 NSLSPTAFATN
+412 NTLSPTAFANN
-423 HSEGFEGFSL
+423 HSEGFEGFAL

-444 NPQDNWVGIIDGS
+444 NPQDNWVGIIDDT

-463 VGGYGNSINSFRF
+463 VGGYGSSVNSYRF
-476 RLSSF
+476 RLNSF

-487 KLIWEKLDFSDSG
+487 KLIWEKIDFSDVG

-505 YDLAHA
+505 FDLAHA

-533 NTVSQISGS
+533 NTVNQISGS
-542 STATYGTVSS
+542 STATYGTLSS

-557 PLTYGTP
+557 PLTVGGNT
-564 QDPNYYP
+564 NYYP

-576 SLQHWRTDSVD
+576 SLQHWRTDSFD

-596 VMVAINVISGGG
+596 VMLAINVICGGG

-615 VIIEAISNSTSIN
+615 VIIEAISNSTSTNLIN
-628 QIKKSINLY
+628 RSINLY
-637 PNPTNNFIIIDD
+637 PNPTNNFIVIDD
-649 FDNIKEYE
+649 FDNTKGYE

-666 AKIESRKTD
+666 AIIESRKTD
-675 VTHLESGI
+675 ITLLESGT
-683 YFVKLNGNPLKRFSV
+683 YFVKSNGNPIKRFSV
-698 IK
+698 FR